1 MRTIPTRTTKRASI
15 LTAILS
21 LVTFAALPAQTA
33 VAQPP
38 TISEYELDCN
48 PPIEPA
54 RTVEALADGRLMVTA
69 ALSLAVACTE
79 LGGETR
85 ELAWLIYDRDGP
97 LSVLPLALGA
107 MELGTAASG
116 AKTAGELEVA
126 QVIHEARATS
136 AIVFTYDPDRYTD
149 HRIDV
154 VDLRP

>member
-1 MRTIPTRTTKRASI
+1 MLVAYERELTRRAQ
-15 LTAILS
+15 A
-21 LVTFAALPAQTA
+21 LVL
-33 VAQPP
+33 
-38 TISEYELDCN
+38 
-48 PPIEPA
+48 
-54 RTVEALADGRLMVTA
+54 EALADGRLMVTA

-107 MELGTAASG
+107 MEVGTAASG
-116 AKTAGELEVA
+116 AKTAGDLEVA
-126 QVIHEARATS
+126 QVIHEARAAS
-136 AIVFTYDPDRYTD
+136 AIVVTSDPDRYTG